1 MKTANRTILVA
12 GTGTFTAALTETVW
26 ALVRQKKAKASLKE
40 SLVALTAAQKSL
52 IDSSVVKET
61 ENTGSVKA

>member
-1 MKTANRTILVA
+1 MSAANRTILVA
-12 GTGTFTAALTETVW
+12 GKGTFTAALAETVW

-40 SLVALTAAQKSL
+40 SLAALTAAQKSL
-52 IDSSVVKET
+52 IDSSFVKET